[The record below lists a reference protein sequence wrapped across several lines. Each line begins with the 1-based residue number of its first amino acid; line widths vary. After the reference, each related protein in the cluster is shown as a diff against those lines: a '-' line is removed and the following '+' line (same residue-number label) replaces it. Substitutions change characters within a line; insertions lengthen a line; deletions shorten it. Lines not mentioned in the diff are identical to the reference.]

1 MKYFIMS
8 VGCMISYSILKSGY
22 FIAQHLG
29 VMSRLVL
36 DNAPLLLNAKIFLLL
51 AILFFILGMWFEFV
65 KSRDSKHNLKKP

>member
-22 FIAQHLG
+22 FITQHLG

-51 AILFFILGMWFEFV
+51 A
-65 KSRDSKHNLKKP
+65 